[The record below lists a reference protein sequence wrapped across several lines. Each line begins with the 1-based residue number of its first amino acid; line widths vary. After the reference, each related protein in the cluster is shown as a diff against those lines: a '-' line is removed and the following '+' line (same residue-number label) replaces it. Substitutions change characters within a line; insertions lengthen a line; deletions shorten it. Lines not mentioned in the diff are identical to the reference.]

1 MLIIK
6 FNYDKE
12 TGDVTIDPAS
22 VEAMNSFYA
31 EGPIGALDMLLDI
44 HGQVAQEY
52 NEALSGYFSA
62 FENRD
67 MAAS

>member
-1 MLIIK
+1 MLIT

-12 TGDVTIDPAS
+12 TGDVMLDPAS
-22 VEAMNSFYA
+22 AEAINSLYA
-31 EGPIGALDMLLDI
+31 ESAIGALDMLLDI